1 MEKERYEWISRERHR
16 NGNKETDR
24 HKPLHML
31 KHRWEQSDRGQST
44 GRRERVG
51 RQGREGETDME
62 PKPPNEPTPRKDRHF
77 SV

>member
-1 MEKERYEWISRERHR
+1 M
-16 NGNKETDR
+16 NGFHDR
-24 HKPLHML
+24 DIEMAIKRQTHKPLHML